1 MSALM
6 TTDSRTFAQMNG
18 LLAGNAVISCTRAD
32 VLTPRSVHFDDI
44 CAELRSYSSTQ
55 ENEFEVGDDAHIM
68 LMRCDGTSSRCE
80 ILWLDD
86 EHRQVLPELKPGS
99 ILFCPAANRAR
110 IRKKDKGRCTDI
122 LLRIPPSALDL
133 LNDVQ
138 LDSGRVRYTRQAGC
152 GRAELCHILFAMR
165 DEILF
170 PGPAGRLYRETLAL
184 QLVIQLLRHPSELA
198 IAPPAAKGGLSAHQ
212 LRRAV
217 ELLEADLT
225 RTPSLHQLA
234 AHVGL
239 SPTHFCTAFKRSAG
253 HPPHRY
259 LLNRRVA
266 YAKSLLTQSRLTLTE
281 IALRS
286 GFASSS
292 HFASVFRRIT
302 GTTPSAY
309 RRCL

>member
-6 TTDSRTFAQMNG
+6 TTDSSTFAQMDG
-18 LLAGNAVISCTRAD
+18 LLAGNAAISCTRAD
-32 VLTPRSVHFDDI
+32 VLTPRFAHFDDI
-44 CAELRSYSSTQ
+44 CAELRSCSSTQ
-55 ENEFEVGDDAHIM
+55 KNEFEVGDDAHIM
-68 LMRCDGTSSRCE
+68 LMRCDGTSSRGE

-99 ILFCPAANRAR
+99 ILFCPAAHRAR

-133 LNDVQ
+133 LNDIQ

-152 GRAELCHILFAMR
+152 GRAELCRILFAMR
-165 DEILF
+165 DENLF

-225 RTPSLHQLA
+225 RTQEE
-234 AHVGL
+234 
-239 SPTHFCTAFKRSAG
+239 TSA
-253 HPPHRY
+253 
-259 LLNRRVA
+259 L
-266 YAKSLLTQSRLTLTE
+266 
-281 IALRS
+281 
-286 GFASSS
+286 
-292 HFASVFRRIT
+292 
-302 GTTPSAY
+302 
-309 RRCL
+309 

>member
-6 TTDSRTFAQMNG
+6 TTDSSTFAQMDG
-18 LLAGNAVISCTRAD
+18 LLAGNAAISCTRAD
-32 VLTPRSVHFDDI
+32 VLTHRFAHFDDI
-44 CAELRSYSSTQ
+44 CAELRSCSSTQ
-55 ENEFEVGDDAHIM
+55 KNEFEVGDDAHIM
-68 LMRCDGTSSRCE
+68 LMRCDGTSSRGE

-133 LNDVQ
+133 LNDIQ

-152 GRAELCHILFAMR
+152 GRAEN
-165 DEILF
+165 LF

-225 RTPSLHQLA
+225 RTQEE
-234 AHVGL
+234 
-239 SPTHFCTAFKRSAG
+239 TSA
-253 HPPHRY
+253 
-259 LLNRRVA
+259 L
-266 YAKSLLTQSRLTLTE
+266 
-281 IALRS
+281 
-286 GFASSS
+286 
-292 HFASVFRRIT
+292 
-302 GTTPSAY
+302 
-309 RRCL
+309 